1 MAYGGITRVDDCT
14 GRALL
19 LSNIK
24 LRNSC
29 VSEIAWE
36 ILTSSNIVCC
46 SLVRDTRGGNLPRVA
61 FVLLLYRSRLNFTKE
76 FDVEL
81 FNLERLS
88 ITNLSGLD
96 LFKEAHCSLSK
107 RLNGAFYS
115 TFGPFQVD
123 FS

>member
-1 MAYGGITRVDDCT
+1 MAYGGCTLVDDCT

-19 LSNIK
+19 LSSIK
-24 LRNSC
+24 LRYSC

-36 ILTSSNIVCC
+36 ILSSSNIVCC
-46 SLVRDTRGGNLPRVA
+46 TLVSDTRGGNLPRVA
-61 FVLLLYRSRLNFTKE
+61 FVLLLCRSRLNFAKE

-96 LFKEAHCSLSK
+96 LF
-107 RLNGAFYS
+107 
-115 TFGPFQVD
+115 
-123 FS
+123 